1 MKEWFTIEKIDG
13 ETYALSEYGH
23 WEQTHTYLLLGDTRA
38 LLIDTGLGVA
48 DIGAKVKALTSLP
61 VTVALTHAHW
71 DHIGGL
77 KFFPDFAMH
86 EAEEKWLREKFP
98 LSPAA
103 VRENLLKEACDFPE
117 DFSAEKYRIFQGSP
131 SRLLKDGD
139 SLDLGNRRLTVLHT
153 PGHSPGHLCYY
164 EEERGY
170 LFSGD
175 LLYSGQLDAFYPTT
189 DPEAFL
195 SSLLRIRELPFG
207 KLLPGHY
214 ALDIPAALGKRAA
227 AGISSLKVRGLLKHG
242 SGTFVFEGFCV
253 RL

>member
-48 DIGAKVKALTSLP
+48 DIGAQVKALTSLP

-103 VRENLLKEACDFPE
+103 VRENLLKEACDF
-117 DFSAEKYRIFQGSP
+117 SMR
-131 SRLLKDGD
+131 
-139 SLDLGNRRLTVLHT
+139 
-153 PGHSPGHLCYY
+153 
-164 EEERGY
+164 
-170 LFSGD
+170 
-175 LLYSGQLDAFYPTT
+175 
-189 DPEAFL
+189 
-195 SSLLRIRELPFG
+195 
-207 KLLPGHY
+207 
-214 ALDIPAALGKRAA
+214 KRK
-227 AGISSLKVRGLLKHG
+227 S
-242 SGTFVFEGFCV
+242 FP
-253 RL
+253 

>member
-1 MKEWFTIEKIDG
+1 
-13 ETYALSEYGH
+13 
-23 WEQTHTYLLLGDTRA
+23 
-38 LLIDTGLGVA
+38 
-48 DIGAKVKALTSLP
+48 
-61 VTVALTHAHW
+61 
-71 DHIGGL
+71 
-77 KFFPDFAMH
+77 
-86 EAEEKWLREKFP
+86 

-139 SLDLGNRRLTVLHT
+139 SLDLGNRRLTALHT

-175 LLYSGQLDAFYPTT
+175 LLYAGQLDAFYLTT

-195 SSLLRIRELPFG
+195 SSLLCIRELPFG

-214 ALDIPAALGKRAA
+214 ALNIPEALGKRAA
-227 AGISSLKVRGLLKHG
+227 AGMSSLKERGLLKHG
-242 SGTFVFEGFCV
+242 SGTFAFEGFSV